1 MAADKPTPY
10 SQWFYQPGNRDR
22 AVDVLWG
29 NGRGCWKNIVYGKD
43 RRNKILALMK
53 EGMQIPVNR
62 SHQIPL
68 NKDPD
73 LLRLLK
79 QGKIV
84 RTKMQHCSVSYTVLV
99 YNHEL
104 GSTS

>member
-1 MAADKPTPY
+1 MPADKPTPY
-10 SQWFYQPGNRDR
+10 SNWFYQPENRKR

-29 NGRGCWKNIVYGKD
+29 NRIGGWKDIVYGKD

-53 EGMQIPVNR
+53 EGMQITVNR
-62 SHQIPL
+62 SHCIPL

-79 QGKIV
+79 QNKIV
-84 RTKMQHCSVSYTVLV
+84 RTRYQLCNVHYTVLV
-99 YNHEL
+99 YNYEL
-104 GSTS
+104 DN